1 MKRILCVLCLAA
13 LMLSA
18 ASSAWAEGEGFIPAL
33 DTSASIT
40 LLVAGH
46 YDNFEAIEA
55 EFALFRQYYPN
66 VKLKYEKIDDYN
78 NNIGKALRLG
88 EEAPDIF
95 FTYPSMVGQER
106 FLRVF
111 DAVEDLSDPAL
122 GLDLSGIRSHLL
134 LRSEDGKVFMVPI
147 FCETYGMLVN
157 EDIFEKENL
166 QIPGTYE
173 QLLQACEA
181 LKSAGYSSPMLGF
194 NGSSSNHFLLYPLFF
209 PYFLAQIRENET
221 AIADLNSLAPSAGEY
236 MRGALELAADFMSRG
251 YMDLEECNLLAKDYD
266 PVILRFFEGDVPM
279 MLAKGGTVSGTEK
292 RESRSEAFQAHPFR
306 YSFHPVPSTGEGGYF
321 MDMVSM
327 GFSVNRYSEKVDMAN
342 EFIRFLVST
351 NALNRMAQ
359 AKRMVTPCKDTSLD
373 KIYAAFGQLPPDH
386 TINLAELGLA
396 DAPDT
401 QVRKAGWLV
410 SNGMMTVDEA
420 VAAFGTIE

>member
-1 MKRILCVLCLAA
+1 MKRILCVLCMVT

-18 ASSAWAEGEGFIPAL
+18 AGSTWAEGEGFTPAL

-106 FLRVF
+106 FVRVF

-134 LRSEDGKVFMVPI
+134 LRSEDGKVFMLPI

-194 NGSSSNHFLLYPLFF
+194 NGNSSNHFLLYPLFF

-221 AIADLNSLAPSAGEY
+221 AIAELNSLTPSAGEY
-236 MRGALELAADFMSRG
+236 MRGALELAADFMGRG

-306 YSFHPVPSTGEGGYF
+306 YSFHPVPSTDEGGYF

>member
-1 MKRILCVLCLAA
+1 MKRILCVLCMVT

-18 ASSAWAEGEGFIPAL
+18 AGSTWAEGEGFTPAL

-106 FLRVF
+106 FVRVF

-181 LKSAGYSSPMLGF
+181 LKSVGYSSPMLGF

-221 AIADLNSLAPSAGEY
+221 AIAELNSLTPSAGEY
-236 MRGALELAADFMSRG
+236 MRGALELAADFIGRG

-306 YSFHPVPSTGEGGYF
+306 YSFHPVPSTDEGGYF

>member
-1 MKRILCVLCLAA
+1 MKRILCVLCMVT

-18 ASSAWAEGEGFIPAL
+18 AGSTWAEGEGFTPAL

-106 FLRVF
+106 FVRVF

-194 NGSSSNHFLLYPLFF
+194 NGNSSNHFLLYPLFF

-221 AIADLNSLAPSAGEY
+221 AIAELNSLTPSAGEY
-236 MRGALELAADFMSRG
+236 MRGALELAADFMGRG

-306 YSFHPVPSTGEGGYF
+306 YSFHPVPSTDEGGYF

-420 VAAFGTIE
+420 VAAFGKIE

>member
-13 LMLSA
+13 LIFSA

-33 DTSASIT
+33 DTSASIK

-106 FLRVF
+106 FVRVF

-134 LRSEDGKVFMVPI
+134 LRSEEGKVFMLPI

-181 LKSAGYSSPMLGF
+181 LKSTGYSSPMLGF

-221 AIADLNSLAPSAGEY
+221 AIADLNSLTPSAGEY

>member
-1 MKRILCVLCLAA
+1 MKRIRCVLCMVT

-18 ASSAWAEGEGFIPAL
+18 AGSTWAEGEGFTPAL
-33 DTSASIT
+33 DTSASVT

-194 NGSSSNHFLLYPLFF
+194 NGNSSNHFLLYPLFF

-221 AIADLNSLAPSAGEY
+221 AIADLNSLTPSAGEY

-306 YSFHPVPSTGEGGYF
+306 YSFHPVPSTDEGGYF

>member
-13 LMLSA
+13 LIFSA

-33 DTSASIT
+33 DTSASIK

-106 FLRVF
+106 FVRVF

-134 LRSEDGKVFMVPI
+134 LRSEDGKVFMLPI

-166 QIPGTYE
+166 QIPGTYD

-181 LKSAGYSSPMLGF
+181 LKSTGYSSPMLGF

-209 PYFLAQIRENET
+209 PYFLAQIRGNET
-221 AIADLNSLAPSAGEY
+221 AIADLNSLTPSAGEY

-373 KIYAAFGQLPPDH
+373 KIYAAFGKLPLDH

>member
-1 MKRILCVLCLAA
+1 MKRILCVLCMVT

-18 ASSAWAEGEGFIPAL
+18 AGSTWAEGEGFTPAL

-106 FLRVF
+106 FVRVF

-134 LRSEDGKVFMVPI
+134 LRSEDGKVFMLPI

-221 AIADLNSLAPSAGEY
+221 AIAELNSLAPSAGEY

-306 YSFHPVPSTGEGGYF
+306 YSFHPVPSTDEGGYF

-420 VAAFGTIE
+420 VATFGTIE

>member
-1 MKRILCVLCLAA
+1 MKRILCVLCMVT

-18 ASSAWAEGEGFIPAL
+18 AGSAWAEGEGFTPAL

-88 EEAPDIF
+88 EEAPDVF

-134 LRSEDGKVFMVPI
+134 LRSEDGKVFMLPI

-221 AIADLNSLAPSAGEY
+221 AIAELNSLTPSAGEY
-236 MRGALELAADFMSRG
+236 MRGALELAADFMGRG

-306 YSFHPVPSTGEGGYF
+306 YSFHPVPSTDEGGYF

>member
-1 MKRILCVLCLAA
+1 MKRILCVLCMVT

-18 ASSAWAEGEGFIPAL
+18 ACSAWAEGEGFTPAL

-106 FLRVF
+106 FVRVF

-134 LRSEDGKVFMVPI
+134 LRSEDGKVFMLPI

-194 NGSSSNHFLLYPLFF
+194 NGNSSNHFLLYPLFF

-236 MRGALELAADFMSRG
+236 MRGALELAADFISRG

-266 PVILRFFEGDVPM
+266 PVIMRFFEGDVPM

-306 YSFHPVPSTGEGGYF
+306 YSFHPGPSTDEGGYF

-420 VAAFGTIE
+420 VAAFGKIE

>member
-1 MKRILCVLCLAA
+1 MKRILCVLCMVT

-18 ASSAWAEGEGFIPAL
+18 AGSTWAEGEGFTPAL

-194 NGSSSNHFLLYPLFF
+194 NGNSSNHFLLYPLFF

-221 AIADLNSLAPSAGEY
+221 AIAELNSLTPSAGEY
-236 MRGALELAADFMSRG
+236 MRGALELAADFIGRG

-306 YSFHPVPSTGEGGYF
+306 YSFHPVPSTDEGGYF

>member
-1 MKRILCVLCLAA
+1 MKRILCVLCMVT

-18 ASSAWAEGEGFIPAL
+18 AGSTWAEGEGFTPAL

-106 FLRVF
+106 FVRVF

-194 NGSSSNHFLLYPLFF
+194 NGNSSNHFLLYPLFF

-221 AIADLNSLAPSAGEY
+221 AIAELNSLTPSAGEY
-236 MRGALELAADFMSRG
+236 MRGALELAADFMGRG

-306 YSFHPVPSTGEGGYF
+306 YSFHPVPSTDEGGYF

>member
-1 MKRILCVLCLAA
+1 MKRILCVLCMVT

-18 ASSAWAEGEGFIPAL
+18 AGSTWAEGEGFTPAL

-221 AIADLNSLAPSAGEY
+221 AIAELNSLTPSAGEY
-236 MRGALELAADFMSRG
+236 MRGALELAADFISRG
-251 YMDLEECNLLAKDYD
+251 YVDLEECNLLAKDYD

-306 YSFHPVPSTGEGGYF
+306 YSFHPVPSTDEGGYF

>member
-1 MKRILCVLCLAA
+1 MKRILCVLCMVT

-18 ASSAWAEGEGFIPAL
+18 AGPAWADGEGFAPAL

-106 FLRVF
+106 FLRVL
-111 DAVEDLSDPAL
+111 DAAEDLSDPAL

-157 EDIFEKENL
+157 EDIFKKENL

-194 NGSSSNHFLLYPLFF
+194 NGNFLLYPLFF

-221 AIADLNSLAPSAGEY
+221 AIAELNSLTPSAGEY

-292 RESRSEAFQAHPFR
+292 RESRSEAFQANPFR
-306 YSFHPVPSTGEGGYF
+306 YSFHPVPSTDEGGYF

-342 EFIRFLVST
+342 EFIRFLAST

-386 TINLAELGLA
+386 AINLAELGLA

-420 VAAFGTIE
+420 VAAFGKIE

>member
-1 MKRILCVLCLAA
+1 MKRILCVLCMVT

-18 ASSAWAEGEGFIPAL
+18 AGSTWAEGEGFTPAL

-106 FLRVF
+106 FVRVF

-134 LRSEDGKVFMVPI
+134 LRSEDGKVFMLPI

-157 EDIFEKENL
+157 EDVFEKENL

-194 NGSSSNHFLLYPLFF
+194 NGNSSNHFLLYPLFF

-236 MRGALELAADFMSRG
+236 MRGALELAADFISRG

-306 YSFHPVPSTGEGGYF
+306 YSFHPVPSTDEGGYF

-373 KIYAAFGQLPPDH
+373 KIYAAFGKLPPDH

>member
-1 MKRILCVLCLAA
+1 
-13 LMLSA
+13 
-18 ASSAWAEGEGFIPAL
+18 
-33 DTSASIT
+33 
-40 LLVAGH
+40 
-46 YDNFEAIEA
+46 
-55 EFALFRQYYPN
+55 
-66 VKLKYEKIDDYN
+66 
-78 NNIGKALRLG
+78 
-88 EEAPDIF
+88 
-95 FTYPSMVGQER
+95 MVGQER
-106 FLRVF
+106 FLRVL
-111 DAVEDLSDPAL
+111 DAAEDLSDPAL
-122 GLDLSGIRSHLL
+122 GLDLSGIRGHLL
-134 LRSEDGKVFMVPI
+134 LHSEDGKVFMVPI

-194 NGSSSNHFLLYPLFF
+194 NGNFLLYPLFF

-221 AIADLNSLAPSAGEY
+221 AIAELNSLTPSAGEY

-306 YSFHPVPSTGEGGYF
+306 YSFHPVPSTDEGGYF

-342 EFIRFLVST
+342 EFIRFLAST

-420 VAAFGTIE
+420 VAAFGKIE

>member
-1 MKRILCVLCLAA
+1 MKRILCVLCMVT

-18 ASSAWAEGEGFIPAL
+18 AGSTWAEGEGFIPAL

-66 VKLKYEKIDDYN
+66 VKLKYEKIDDYS

-134 LRSEDGKVFMVPI
+134 LRSEDGKVFMLPI

-194 NGSSSNHFLLYPLFF
+194 NGNSSNHFLLYPLFF

-221 AIADLNSLAPSAGEY
+221 AIADLNSLTPSAGEY
-236 MRGALELAADFMSRG
+236 MRGALELAADFMSHG